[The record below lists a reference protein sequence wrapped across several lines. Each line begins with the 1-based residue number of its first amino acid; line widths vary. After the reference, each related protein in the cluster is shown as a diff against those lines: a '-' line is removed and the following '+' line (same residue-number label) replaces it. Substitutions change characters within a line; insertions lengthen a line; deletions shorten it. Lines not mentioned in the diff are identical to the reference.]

1 MADKKLNSNHLKWIA
16 IAAMTVDHA
25 ADLLF
30 PGFPAHPVALI
41 MHIIGR
47 LTAPI
52 MWFFICEGFHY
63 TGSLRKY
70 LLRMFLFAFVSHF
83 AYCFAFGLDLLPM
96 RTGVLNQTSVIW
108 ALAWAIVA
116 LWILNSGRIRRAW
129 LRYVLVILI
138 CLITFPADWSCIAVM
153 AIVFM
158 YDHRGDLKKQ
168 MLWMLLWVLGY
179 SAVSCFFVDKTYALV
194 QLGVILV
201 WPVLKQYNG
210 QRGKAKWTKWFF
222 YLYYPAHLA
231 VIGLLRILIYGNVN
245 LLF

>member
-1 MADKKLNSNHLKWIA
+1 MNKKLNSNHLKLIA
-16 IAAMTVDHA
+16 IIAMTVDHI

-30 PGFPAHPVALI
+30 PGFPAHPAALV
-41 MHIIGR
+41 MHILGR

-52 MWFFICEGFHY
+52 MWFFICEGFHH
-63 TGSLRKY
+63 TGNLRKY
-70 LLRMFLFAFVSHF
+70 LARMFTFAVVSHF
-83 AYCFAFGLDLLPM
+83 AYCFAFGIDFLPM

-108 ALAWAIVA
+108 ALAWAVVA

-129 LRYVLVILI
+129 LRYTLLLLI

-158 YDHRGDLKKQ
+158 YDHRGCLKKQ
-168 MLWMLLWVLGY
+168 MLWMLLWVGVY
-179 SAVSCFFVDKTYALV
+179 CVVSFFFVDKIYALV

-210 QRGKAKWTKWFF
+210 QKGNAKWMKWFF
-222 YLYYPAHLA
+222 YIYYPAHLL
-231 VIGLLRILIYGNVN
+231 VIGLLRLMIHGNVP